1 MGFFTRSTLDK
12 SLLVLTVLHCDK
24 RTESALCLAAS
35 LKSKSHPATYAAMTL
50 HVISVHTDDFLVI

>member
-1 MGFFTRSTLDK
+1 M
-12 SLLVLTVLHCDK
+12 VLTVLNSEK
-24 RTESALCLAAS
+24 RTESTLCLAAS